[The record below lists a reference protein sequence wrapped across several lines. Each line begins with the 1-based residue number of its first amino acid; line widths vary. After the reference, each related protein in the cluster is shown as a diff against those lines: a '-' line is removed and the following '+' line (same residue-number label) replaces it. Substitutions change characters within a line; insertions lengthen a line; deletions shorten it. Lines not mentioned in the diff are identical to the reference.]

1 MSAPK
6 FRIVATQPFTQTH
19 GDFAGKPMTDL
30 VAAQTSDRSDAEV
43 IAQALRAAG
52 WRVEIRM
59 WTRRQHRD
67 TDSRGRACWR
77 AGYVEYRA

>member
-6 FRIVATQPFTQTH
+6 FRIVATQPFTETH

-52 WRVEIRM
+52 WMVEIRM
-59 WTRRQHRD
+59 WTRRQRLV
-67 TDSRGRACWR
+67 TDSRGRARWR
-77 AGYVEYRA
+77 AGYAEYRA